1 MTKSSATERRLHPR
15 LPHRTEVVFDD
26 EFGDGLFYVYSEDV
40 SMGGIYLASDIP
52 VRKGTMLFLSF
63 ALPGHKRAIRVTGE
77 VVRTTRSGAGVG
89 VGVRFVGLSDLAKR
103 RLEDFLA
110 L

>member
-1 MTKSSATERRLHPR
+1 MTKSSIGERRLHPR

-26 EFGDGLFYVYSEDV
+26 EFGDGLFYVYSKDV
-40 SMGGIYLASDIP
+40 SMGGLYLESDIP
-52 VRKGTMLFLSF
+52 VSKGSMLFLSF
-63 ALPGHKRAIRVTGE
+63 ALPGHKRRIHVTGE
-77 VVRTTRSGAGVG
+77 VVRSIHSGISLG